1 MNSNLNL
8 KKLRESLFSEIE
20 NLKEEAFY
28 INDYIAENPE
38 LGYREYKA
46 SSLLTEKLNNHNFTI
61 ERNLSGIETAF
72 RASYNFTEDG
82 PTIAFLCEYDALPDI
97 GHGCGHNMIAAMS
110 TGAGIALSKLNIKGG
125 RIEVIGCPAEETGG
139 AKVQMTEAGVFD
151 NVDCAMLLHP
161 SNINQVYSTTLAI
174 KALQF
179 NFHGQ
184 TAHAAGAPEKG
195 INALDGVIQFFN
207 GINAL
212 REHLRDDARIHGII
226 TNGGEAANIVPDE
239 AEAQFYFRARDKKYL
254 QEIIK
259 KVEKTARGA
268 ALMTGSRVEWKEYE
282 NANDDLKPNRALAD
296 IFEQSMKEIGISEIE
311 PAAHHSGSS
320 DMGNVSHVIPVIHPY
335 INLGSELTGHT
346 RELAEKTTT
355 SEGHTVLIDGIKS
368 LALTGLKIYSDR
380 KKLEKI
386 KQEFKKTCS
395 D

>member
-1 MNSNLNL
+1 MSKNSDL
-8 KKLRESLFSEIE
+8 KELRKSLFYEIE
-20 NLKEEAFY
+20 NIKEEIFY

-46 SSLLTEKLNNHNFTI
+46 ASLLTEKLSQHGFKI
-61 ERNLSGIETAF
+61 ENNLSGIDTAF
-72 RASYNFTEDG
+72 RASYNFNEDG
-82 PTIAFLCEYDALPDI
+82 PTIAFLCEYDALPEI

-110 TGAGIALSKLNIKGG
+110 AGAGITLSKLDIKAG
-125 RIEVIGCPAEETGG
+125 RVEVIGCPAEETGG

-151 NVDCAMLLHP
+151 SVDCALLLHP

-174 KALQF
+174 KAIQF

-226 TNGGEAANIVPDE
+226 TNGGKAANIVPDE
-239 AEAQFYFRARDKKYL
+239 SEAQFYFRARDKKYL

-259 KVEKTARGA
+259 KAENTARGA
-268 ALMTGSRVEWKEYE
+268 ALMTGCRVEWKEYE
-282 NANDDLKPNRALAD
+282 NANDDLKPNRVLAD
-296 IFEQSMKEIGISEIE
+296 IFEQSMKEIGINEIE
-311 PAAHHSGSS
+311 PAANHSGSS
-320 DMGNVSHVIPVIHPY
+320 DMGNVSHVMPVIHPY
-335 INLGSELTGHT
+335 INLDSELAGHT

-355 SEGHTVLIDGIKS
+355 KEGHAVLIDGIKA
-368 LALTGLKIYSDR
+368 LALTGLKIYGDR
-380 KKLEKI
+380 QKLEKI
-386 KQEFKKTCS
+386 KKEFKKTYS
-395 D
+395 N